1 VTGPVVID
9 TFPPI
14 VLVDR
19 GALLAL
25 HSGDSSDSSGGV
37 SSSDSGG
44 GAGASAG
51 GSAAGAGSAGAPGM
65 QRGGVVTKTKGRG
78 GDNESRR
85 LEVGEYVMSRPA
97 AKKFQPMT
105 KAWTSPRTARKPR
118 GPCCPRS
125 GRCGRR
131 SDGGP
136 RQVAH
141 RCGRGRLQD
150 AVADREI
157 RQHGAG
163 TSPRSRCNGIPL
175 LRHRAASLRTLWPTA
190 PKRPSRAPLLLG
202 PLPVGPLEGG
212 S

>member
-1 VTGPVVID
+1 MTGPVVID

-97 AKKFQPMT
+97 AKKFQPMLDT
-105 KAWTSPRTARKPR
+105 LNRLAREGLDKPTNR
-118 GPCCPRS
+118 KE
-125 GRCGRR
+125 
-131 SDGGP
+131 
-136 RQVAH
+136 A
-141 RCGRGRLQD
+141 
-150 AVADREI
+150 A
-157 RQHGAG
+157 GA
-163 TSPRSRCNGIPL
+163 L
-175 LRHRAASLRTLWPTA
+175 LSALRSLRATI
-190 PKRPSRAPLLLG
+190 
-202 PLPVGPLEGG
+202 
-212 S
+212 